1 MGKGADMLVQL
12 WQQKLTDSN
21 IALFPWAPFPQ
32 MQQVVGQEGLPPPPP
47 TSSTPSSYQQL
58 QDYVARPVKKEEQS
72 PYYPQIE
79 EQQQQQQQ
87 QAGLQLP
94 RPVNYNTQPSL
105 VLPNIMSASP
115 ASTASPQS
123 TAKRSFEQMEKGG
136 GGSSNTNGGGG
147 LGLRGGANSEE
158 SDADAEGDEELFGGP
173 VQAAKTEEEEEEEEE
188 EDEFEEKN
196 SDAINSDLDDTDD
209 EQVSDGHVDADM
221 SGDLVLCMYD
231 KVSRTKARWKCSLK
245 DGMFSL
251 NGRDWLFHKVQDN
264 TAAITC

>member
-1 MGKGADMLVQL
+1 
-12 WQQKLTDSN
+12 
-21 IALFPWAPFPQ
+21 
-32 MQQVVGQEGLPPPPP
+32 
-47 TSSTPSSYQQL
+47 
-58 QDYVARPVKKEEQS
+58 
-72 PYYPQIE
+72 
-79 EQQQQQQQ
+79 
-87 QAGLQLP
+87 
-94 RPVNYNTQPSL
+94 
-105 VLPNIMSASP
+105 MSASP

-123 TAKRSFEQMEKGG
+123 TIKRSFEQMEKGG
-136 GGSSNTNGGGG
+136 GSNTNGGGG

-173 VQAAKTEEEEEEEEE
+173 VQAAKEEEEDEEEEEEEEEEEDEE

-251 NGRDWLFHKVQDN
+251 NGRDWLFHKVQ
-264 TAAITC
+264 IFRLL